1 MNTAVIN
8 IKVQPDIK
16 RETVMLANEFGL
28 SLSAFINV
36 LIRKA
41 LRTRTVTLSVR
52 EEPSEFLIKALK
64 ESGEDIKRGRVISFD
79 DGKDALKYLDKMID
93 NERNKSK
100 N

>member
-41 LRTRTVTLSVR
+41 LRTRTVTLSVK
-52 EEPSEFLIKALK
+52 EEPSEFLIKALR
-64 ESGEDIKRGRVISFD
+64 ESSEDIKNGRVSPVFTNAD
-79 DGKDALKYLDKMID
+79 DAIKWLENPKKKYAGKAK
-93 NERNKSK
+93 
-100 N
+100 